1 MRYRFALF
9 VFLLLPATSRATA
22 LAIIEFSGACTG
34 TTEFHGESSAGG
46 SIQCPGTSASAQGG
60 TNSFPDIRPNYIMMN
75 AYSYTPDGLL
85 QTRVTTSFDHLLL
98 VTGTDQPGFLVL
110 LLTDFRY
117 YD

>member
-46 SIQCPGTSASAQGG
+46 SFECPGMSSVAGGG
-60 TNSFPDIRPNYIMMN
+60 TQSFPGIRPNYILMSAN
-75 AYSYTPDGLL
+75 SYTPDGFAE
-85 QTRVTTSFDHLLL
+85 TRVTTSFDHLLL
-98 VTGTDQPGFLVL
+98 VTGTDQPG
-110 LLTDFRY
+110 
-117 YD
+117 